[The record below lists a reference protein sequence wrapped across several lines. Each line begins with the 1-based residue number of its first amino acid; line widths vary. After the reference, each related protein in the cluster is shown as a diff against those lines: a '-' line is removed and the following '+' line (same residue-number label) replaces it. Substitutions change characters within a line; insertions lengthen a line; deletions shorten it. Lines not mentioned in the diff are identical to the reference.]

1 LNARRRPASKYGAA
15 VPRPRRKICSEE
27 QPMTEETLLADRPSA
42 ESPREGAAGS
52 APLIELRH
60 TSKSYSSADGGAPVT
75 VLDDLNLE
83 IRDGEMLA
91 LLGQS
96 GSGKSTVLRLMAG
109 LTEPTQGAVLSHG
122 SPLRGVNRRLAIVF
136 QSFALY
142 PWLTVQE
149 NVQVG
154 LIQRRLDAR
163 EEQEEIARAL
173 ELIGLTGY
181 ENAYPKQLS
190 GGMRQRVGF
199 ARALVAQPEVL
210 CMDEPFSAL
219 DVLTAENLRTQVV
232 DLWRGAGH
240 AGLKSIFLVTHNIAE
255 AVFIATRIVI
265 ISSHPGRVRNVI
277 VNPLPYPR
285 DINSPQFAALVDQ
298 VHAAI
303 TALVLPDEPASARG
317 AEAGR
322 LGAAGAGAPEAPPS
336 APARVEAIPNA
347 PVETIVG
354 LLEILED
361 SQETINV
368 FDLSA
373 RIGKEFGE
381 TIAIVKAAE
390 MLSLVDTP
398 KDDVIMT
405 EVGWYFLAAPPTV
418 RKTLFRQAI
427 MKLRLFQMLGARLN
441 GSPDGRVDADEIL
454 NELGTLLP
462 YDQPTK
468 LFQTLIAWGRYAEL
482 VDFDQNANAV
492 YLHQAG
498 ESDDADA

>member
-1 LNARRRPASKYGAA
+1 MPIETLPVDRPPAE
-15 VPRPRRKICSEE
+15 RPR
-27 QPMTEETLLADRPSA
+27 QD
-42 ESPREGAAGS
+42 AAGA

-60 TSKSYSSADGGAPVT
+60 ASKAYSGADGGAPVT
-75 VLDDLNLE
+75 VLDDINLE
-83 IRDGEMLA
+83 VRDGEMLA

-96 GSGKSTVLRLMAG
+96 GSGKSTILRLMAG

-122 SPLRGVNRRLAIVF
+122 APLTGVNNRLAIVF

-154 LIQRRLDAR
+154 LIQRRLDPR
-163 EEQEEIARAL
+163 QEQEEIARAL

-232 DLWRGAGH
+232 DLWRGLGH
-240 AGLKSIFLVTHNIAE
+240 AGLRSIFLVTHNIAE

-285 DINSPQFAALVDQ
+285 DVNSRQFAALVDQ

-303 TALVLPDEPASARG
+303 TALVLPDEPAEQIATRTS
-317 AEAGR
+317 
-322 LGAAGAGAPEAPPS
+322 AAGAGRAVVASEGEPETVTS
-336 APARVEAIPNA
+336 AVGARVEAIPNA

-361 SQETINV
+361 GQEMINV

-373 RIGKEFGE
+373 RIGREFGE

-390 MLSLVDTP
+390 MLGVVDTP
-398 KDDVIMT
+398 KDDVVMT
-405 EVGWYFLAAPPTV
+405 QIGWYFLAAPAPV

-427 MKLRLFQMLGARLN
+427 MKLRLFQLLMARLE
-441 GSPDGRVDADEIL
+441 SAPDGRL
-454 NELGTLLP
+454 NANTVLEELGTLLP
-462 YDQPTK
+462 YDQPAR

-482 VDFDQNANAV
+482 VDFDQDANAV
-492 YLHQAG
+492 YLHPAS
-498 ESDDADA
+498 ESDDEGESGPTP

>member
-1 LNARRRPASKYGAA
+1 MTVDTPLASRPPANFAHDNRS
-15 VPRPRRKICSEE
+15 
-27 QPMTEETLLADRPSA
+27 
-42 ESPREGAAGS
+42 GS

-60 TSKSYSSADGGAPVT
+60 ASKSYSGASGSAPVT
-75 VLDDLNLE
+75 VLDDINLE
-83 IRDGEMLA
+83 VREGEMLA

-96 GSGKSTVLRLMAG
+96 GSGKSTIMRLMAG
-109 LTEPTQGAVLSHG
+109 LTEPSQGAVLSHG
-122 SPLRGVNRRLAIVF
+122 EPLDGINHRLAIVF

-154 LIQRRLDAR
+154 LIQRRLDAPQ
-163 EEQEEIARAL
+163 EQEEIDRAL

-232 DLWRGAGH
+232 DLWRGSGH

-265 ISSHPGRVRNVI
+265 ISSHPGRVRTVI
-277 VNPLPYPR
+277 INPLPYPR
-285 DINSPQFAALVDQ
+285 DVNSRQFSALVDQ

-303 TALVLPDEPASARG
+303 TALVLPDEPAETIAARV
-317 AEAGR
+317 
-322 LGAAGAGAPEAPPS
+322 AAGSDRSVATTESTPGS
-336 APARVEAIPNA
+336 AASSVGARVEPIPNA

-373 RIGKEFGE
+373 RISREFGE

-390 MLSLVDTP
+390 MLGLVDTP
-398 KDDVIMT
+398 KDDVVMT
-405 EVGWYFLAAPPTV
+405 QLGWYFLAAPGPV

-427 MKLRLFQMLGARLN
+427 SKLRLFQLLTSRVEAA
-441 GSPDGRVDADEIL
+441 PDGRLNADGVL
-454 NELGTLLP
+454 DELATLLP
-462 YDQPTK
+462 YDQPDK
-468 LFQTLIAWGRYAEL
+468 LFHTLIAWGRYAEL
-482 VDFDQNANAV
+482 VDFDQDTNAV
-492 YLHQAG
+492 YLHQAS
-498 ESDDADA
+498 EDEDEA

>member
-1 LNARRRPASKYGAA
+1 MAS
-15 VPRPRRKICSEE
+15 
-27 QPMTEETLLADRPSA
+27 ETTLADRPRESA
-42 ESPREGAAGS
+42 PAA

-60 TSKSYSSADGGAPVT
+60 ASKSYSDASGGPPVT
-75 VLDDLNLE
+75 ILDDISLE
-83 IRDGEMLA
+83 VRDGEMLA

-96 GSGKSTVLRLMAG
+96 GSGKSTILRLMAG
-109 LTEPTQGAVLSHG
+109 LTEPTKGVVLSNG
-122 SPLRGVNRRLAIVF
+122 VPLRGVSRRLSIVF

-149 NVQVG
+149 NVEIG
-154 LIQRRLDAR
+154 LIQRRLDR
-163 EEQEEIARAL
+163 EREQEEIARSL

-232 DLWRGAGH
+232 DLWRDTSH
-240 AGLKSIFLVTHNIAE
+240 AGLRSIFLVTHNIVE
-255 AVFIATRIVI
+255 AVFMATRIVI

-285 DINSPQFAALVDQ
+285 DVNSRQFGALVDQ

-303 TALVLPDEPASARG
+303 TALVLPDEPREAATGAAAAAATVTAPETAASARI
-317 AEAGR
+317 ET
-322 LGAAGAGAPEAPPS
+322 
-336 APARVEAIPNA
+336 IPNA

-354 LLEILED
+354 LLEVLED
-361 SQETINV
+361 SEETINV

-373 RIGKEFGE
+373 RIEREFGE
-381 TIAIVKAAE
+381 TIAVVKGAE
-390 MLSLVDTP
+390 MLGLVDTP
-398 KDDVIMT
+398 KDDVVMT
-405 EVGWYFLAAPPTV
+405 QVGWYFLAAPAAV

-427 MKLRLFQMLGARLN
+427 LKLRLFQIITANLEAAPEGRL
-441 GSPDGRVDADEIL
+441 DADAVME
-454 NELGTLLP
+454 ELGTLLP
-462 YDQPTK
+462 YDQPAK
-468 LFQTLIAWGRYAEL
+468 LFQTLVAWGRYAEL
-482 VDFDQNANAV
+482 VDFDQNANV
-492 YLHQAG
+492 LYLHEAS
-498 ESDDADA
+498 EDEDDDEDARAA

>member
-1 LNARRRPASKYGAA
+1 MP
-15 VPRPRRKICSEE
+15 V
-27 QPMTEETLLADRPSA
+27 ETLLADR
-42 ESPREGAAGS
+42 SPPAVPRKDADS

-60 TSKSYSSADGGAPVT
+60 VSKSYSGADGGAPVT
-75 VLDDLNLE
+75 VLDDINLE
-83 IRDGEMLA
+83 VADGEMLA

-96 GSGKSTVLRLMAG
+96 GSGKSTILRLMAG

-122 SPLRGVNRRLAIVF
+122 APLDGVNRRLAIVF

-154 LIQRRLDAR
+154 LLQRRLDPR
-163 EEQEEIARAL
+163 QEQEEIDRAL

-285 DINSPQFAALVDQ
+285 DVNSRQFVALVDQ
-298 VHAAI
+298 VYAAI
-303 TALVLPDEPASARG
+303 TALVLPDEPGEAVSQRPAETGPGRAIAA
-317 AEAGR
+317 AEAIAE
-322 LGAAGAGAPEAPPS
+322 AASGAGG
-336 APARVEAIPNA
+336 RVETIPNA

-373 RIGKEFGE
+373 RIGREFGE

-390 MLSLVDTP
+390 MLGLVDTP
-398 KDDVIMT
+398 KDDVVMT
-405 EVGWYFLAAPPTV
+405 QFGWYFLAAPETA

-427 MKLRLFQMLGARLN
+427 MKLRLFQMLTARLEAA
-441 GSPDGRVDADEIL
+441 PEGRVDAGAVHE
-454 NELGTLLP
+454 ELGTLLP
-462 YDQPTK
+462 YDQPAK
-468 LFQTLIAWGRYAEL
+468 LFQTMIAWGRYAEL
-482 VDFDQNANAV
+482 VDFDQNANTV
-492 YLHQAG
+492 YLHQASEDDDEDGG
-498 ESDDADA
+498 ESQT

>member
-1 LNARRRPASKYGAA
+1 
-15 VPRPRRKICSEE
+15 
-27 QPMTEETLLADRPSA
+27 M
-42 ESPREGAAGS
+42 
-52 APLIELRH
+52 
-60 TSKSYSSADGGAPVT
+60 
-75 VLDDLNLE
+75 
-83 IRDGEMLA
+83 
-91 LLGQS
+91 
-96 GSGKSTVLRLMAG
+96 
-109 LTEPTQGAVLSHG
+109 
-122 SPLRGVNRRLAIVF
+122 F

-163 EEQEEIARAL
+163 QEQEEIDRAL

-232 DLWRGAGH
+232 DLWRGSGH

-285 DINSPQFAALVDQ
+285 DVNSRQFAALVDQ

-303 TALVLPDEPASARG
+303 TALVLPDEPADRPRAR
-317 AEAGR
+317 
-322 LGAAGAGAPEAPPS
+322 AAGAGIGRALQAAEGAPEAG
-336 APARVEAIPNA
+336 ACRRRRRVETIPNA

-373 RIGKEFGE
+373 RIGREFGE

-390 MLSLVDTP
+390 MLGLVDTP

-405 EVGWYFLAAPPTV
+405 QVGWYFLAAPATV

-427 MKLRLFQMLGARLN
+427 MKLRLFQMLTSRLEAA
-441 GSPDGRVDADEIL
+441 PDGRVDADTVL
-454 NELGTLLP
+454 DELGTLLP
-462 YDQPTK
+462 YDQPAK

-482 VDFDQNANAV
+482 VDFDQDANAV

-498 ESDDADA
+498 ESDDEDAEGPSS